1 MQIWRVDVHDQSLKQ
16 EPVPANWEHLGGRGL
31 LARIMLDE
39 TPPDCEPLGWDNKLI
54 FSPGL
59 LVGHMLSSCDRL
71 SGGSKSPLT
80 GGIKESNAGGRTGLH
95 MAHLGMKAL
104 IIEGRSPECAFW
116 NVCLWNPFLAGFDYR
131 YEQVTLNG
139 SQADVQSNGSWR
151 LVVAPTDPGHPNW
164 LSTAGH
170 RSGVV
175 WFRWFLPE
183 STPPP
188 LTTRVVPTS
197 ELTSS

>member
-1 MQIWRVDVHDQSLKQ
+1 MCIRDRPY
-16 EPVPANWEHLGGRGL
+16 PVPEMTYGWAAGDAAYALGGFDL
-31 LARIMLDE
+31 ED
-39 TPPDCEPLGWDNKLI
+39 DQ
-54 FSPGL
+54 
-59 LVGHMLSSCDRL
+59 
-71 SGGSKSPLT
+71 
-80 GGIKESNAGGRTGLH
+80 
-95 MAHLGMKAL
+95 AL

-175 WFRWFLPE
+175 WVRWFLPE
-183 STPPP
+183 STPQP